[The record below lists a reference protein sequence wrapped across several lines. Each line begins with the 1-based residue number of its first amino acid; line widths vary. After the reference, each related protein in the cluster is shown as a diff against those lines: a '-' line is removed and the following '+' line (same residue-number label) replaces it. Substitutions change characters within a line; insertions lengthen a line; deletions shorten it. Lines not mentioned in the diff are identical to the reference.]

1 MLCGPQAYVA
11 ISRATSID
19 GLEIQNFQPKAQV
32 KTSEL
37 VREFYEAIDAGKHDA
52 FVRRAGKRPIRILIP
67 LEKWHTNACTENT
80 NACKE
85 T

>member
-1 MLCGPQAYVA
+1 MLCGLQAYVA

-37 VREFYEAIDAGKHDA
+37 VREFYEAIDA
-52 FVRRAGKRPIRILIP
+52 
-67 LEKWHTNACTENT
+67 CM
-80 NACKE
+80 
-85 T
+85 

>member
-19 GLEIQNFQPKAQV
+19 GLEIQNFLPKAQV

-52 FVRRAGKRPIRILIP
+52 FVRRAGKVR
-67 LEKWHTNACTENT
+67 
-80 NACKE
+80 KE
-85 T
+85 S

>member
-1 MLCGPQAYVA
+1 VA

-37 VREFYEAIDAGKHDA
+37 AREFYEAIDAGTHDA
-52 FVRRAGKRPIRILIP
+52 FVRRAGKKPKKRMLILP
-67 LEKWHTNACTENT
+67 EKRHTNAGTENT
-80 NACKE
+80 NACAE